1 MKIQS
6 TFILIGTVMLVTT
19 MLGLALFS
27 TMILQHSYDTLEQ
40 GDTITEMDHGISA
53 LQNNLE
59 EMNSH
64 IIDWAFWDETY
75 RFAQGKDPAYPGNNL
90 MKETF
95 SNLDLNGL
103 LVYDQGGNLVYAQGF
118 NLTTGEYADLPEE
131 LNASIA
137 VHHETLF
144 SGTDQRQTV
153 NGTLVLPGG
162 PVLIASAPILTSTF
176 GGPSAGT
183 MMMVSSLDQR
193 WLATT
198 SSKSGIRVSILTPEA
213 ATGLGLSGM
222 AFLNRGEPV
231 VVPVS
236 DSIVRGY
243 QLIQSL
249 DGNDGFILSVENTR
263 TISSTGAATID
274 GFLRILG
281 LFGVL
286 YALLVIYLVRRIFLD
301 PLNLLTTGVESA
313 EQGDGR
319 RKRIEMI
326 RGDDELT
333 MLGTAINRMLETI
346 DQAQAAT
353 EASEKRYR
361 SVVEDQTELIC
372 RVDPSF
378 TVTFMN
384 RAFEHY
390 FVSDPVK
397 GQEAPSLLPMMP
409 EPVKEKVMLFKRD
422 LNPQEPVRETEIGF
436 PYQGST
442 HWAAWTIRGIF
453 DAAGELT
460 EYQLVGRDVTAQR
473 QALIELNQYR
483 DHLEDLVA
491 QRTEEMMGMQ
501 EEMLNIERLES
512 IGVLAGGIA
521 HDFNNLL
528 AAILG
533 NIELIRMD
541 LDKDSP
547 LDERMA
553 EMERVVHRA
562 TALTRQLLTF
572 ARGGAPIRKVA
583 RLGPM
588 IGDTVEFTGRGSP
601 VRCSCRIP
609 DDLWV
614 TEVDLDQICQVINN
628 IVLNAVQAM
637 PRGGTLAVTAENW
650 EHNGV
655 EAIPIA
661 AGRYVRITIADDGP
675 GIPAEQISRIF
686 DPFFTTKTAGSGL
699 GLSTSFSIIRQHNG
713 LLQVAST
720 PGEGTTF
727 TIYIPAAGDL
737 PAEE

>member
-1 MKIQS
+1 
-6 TFILIGTVMLVTT
+6 
-19 MLGLALFS
+19 
-27 TMILQHSYDTLEQ
+27 
-40 GDTITEMDHGISA
+40 
-53 LQNNLE
+53 
-59 EMNSH
+59 
-64 IIDWAFWDETY
+64 
-75 RFAQGKDPAYPGNNL
+75 
-90 MKETF
+90 
-95 SNLDLNGL
+95 
-103 LVYDQGGNLVYAQGF
+103 
-118 NLTTGEYADLPEE
+118 
-131 LNASIA
+131 
-137 VHHETLF
+137 
-144 SGTDQRQTV
+144 
-153 NGTLVLPGG
+153 
-162 PVLIASAPILTSTF
+162 
-176 GGPSAGT
+176 
-183 MMMVSSLDQR
+183 
-193 WLATT
+193 
-198 SSKSGIRVSILTPEA
+198 
-213 ATGLGLSGM
+213 
-222 AFLNRGEPV
+222 
-231 VVPVS
+231 
-236 DSIVRGY
+236 
-243 QLIQSL
+243 
-249 DGNDGFILSVENTR
+249 
-263 TISSTGAATID
+263 
-274 GFLRILG
+274 
-281 LFGVL
+281 
-286 YALLVIYLVRRIFLD
+286 
-301 PLNLLTTGVESA
+301 
-313 EQGDGR
+313 
-319 RKRIEMI
+319 
-326 RGDDELT
+326 
-333 MLGTAINRMLETI
+333 
-346 DQAQAAT
+346 
-353 EASEKRYR
+353 
-361 SVVEDQTELIC
+361 
-372 RVDPSF
+372 
-378 TVTFMN
+378 
-384 RAFEHY
+384 
-390 FVSDPVK
+390 
-397 GQEAPSLLPMMP
+397 
-409 EPVKEKVMLFKRD
+409 MLFKRD

-572 ARGGAPIRKVA
+572 ARGGAPIRKMA

-609 DDLWV
+609 DNLWV

>member
-6 TFILIGTVMLVTT
+6 KVILIGTVMLITT

-27 TMILQHSYDTLEQ
+27 TVILQHSYDALEQ
-40 GDTITEMDHGISA
+40 GDTITEMDHGVSA
-53 LQNNLE
+53 LQNDLE
-59 EMNSH
+59 VLNSH
-64 IIDWAFWDETY
+64 LIEWAFWDDTY
-75 RFAQGKDPAYPGNNL
+75 RFVQGKEPNYPGNNL
-90 MKETF
+90 VAGAFTNM
-95 SNLDLNGL
+95 NLNGL
-103 LVYDQGGNLVYAQGF
+103 LVYDQGGNLIYAQGF
-118 NLTTGEYADLPEE
+118 NLTTGEYADLPEG

-144 SGTDQRQTV
+144 SGTDQQQTV
-153 NGTLVLPGG
+153 NGTLVLPRG
-162 PVLIASAPILTSTF
+162 PVLIVSAPILTSTF
-176 GGPSAGT
+176 EGPSAGT
-183 MMMVSSLDQR
+183 MMMVRSLDQR
-193 WLATT
+193 WLATI
-198 SSKSGIRVSILTPEA
+198 SSRTGVPVSILTPEA

-222 AFLNRGEPV
+222 APFSRGEPV

-236 DSIVRGY
+236 DSTIRGY
-243 QLIQSL
+243 QMVRSL

-286 YALLVIYLVRRIFLD
+286 YALLVIYLLRKIFLK
-301 PLNLLTTGVESA
+301 PLNLLTTGVLA
-313 EQGDGR
+313 AQQDDGR
-319 RKRIEMI
+319 RKRIETI

-333 MLGTAINRMLETI
+333 MLGTSINRMLETI
-346 DQAQAAT
+346 DLAQAAT
-353 EASEKRYR
+353 EVSEKRYR

-372 RVDPSF
+372 RIDPRF

-390 FVSDPVK
+390 FVSDQVR
-397 GQEAPSLLPMMP
+397 GQEPLTLFPMMP
-409 EPVKEKVMLFKRD
+409 EQVKEKALLILRG
-422 LNPQEPVRETEIGF
+422 LNPKNPVGETEIGF
-436 PYQGST
+436 QYQGGM
-442 HWAAWTIRGIF
+442 HWVAWTIRGIF
-453 DAAGELT
+453 DTAGELT
-460 EYQLVGRDVTAQR
+460 EYQLVGRDVTDQR
-473 QALIELNQYR
+473 QALIELKQYR

-512 IGVLAGGIA
+512 VGVLAGGIA

-528 AAILG
+528 SAILG

-541 LDKDSP
+541 LDEDSP

-601 VRCSCRIP
+601 VRCVCRIP

-614 TEVDLDQICQVINN
+614 TEVDLDQISQVINN

-637 PRGGTLAVTAENW
+637 PRGGTLTVTAENW
-650 EHNGV
+650 EYSGV

-661 AGRYVRITIADDGP
+661 AGRYVRITMADDGP

-727 TIYIPAAGDL
+727 TIMIPAAPDL
-737 PAEE
+737 LAEE